1 MLEMSAFEIWWN
13 MRMNDRNDFINFKKM
28 QDMYKKQ
35 SVGRYDLKRDTSYV
49 GESIEDKVN
58 RIVNNGE
65 PISDG
70 APLIYT
76 ERKDGS
82 RAEYDIRTD
91 RFEVAADAMDK
102 VSKSIVAK
110 RDAKAEAKVIDIKKE
125 GGETK
130 DVSQ

>member
-1 MLEMSAFEIWWN
+1 MIGLLLNLYTKDI
-13 MRMNDRNDFINFKKM
+13 DIINFKKKYV
-28 QDMYKKQ
+28 MYKKQ
-35 SVGRYDLKRDTSYV
+35 IAGRYDLKRDKSYV

-76 ERKDGS
+76 ERKDGT

-91 RFEVAADAMDK
+91 RFEIATDAMDK

-110 RDAKAEAKVIDIKKE
+110 RDAKAEAKVIEIKKDS
-125 GGETK
+125 GETGS
-130 DVSQ
+130 VSQ